1 MASVINKPFFKF
13 NFEPDDGSPLTA
25 PPDIRIIINI
35 LTRHLDFRHLAPK
48 HKTYLPG
55 KRIVFKNP
63 CQSSN
68 CSHVEYKL
76 YIQSL
81 SMSTVV

>member
-25 PPDIRIIINI
+25 PPDIGIIINI
-35 LTRHLDFRHLAPK
+35 LTRHLEFRHLAPK
-48 HKTYLPG
+48 HKASLHLEEG
-55 KRIVFKNP
+55 FFSKFMSILHFW
-63 CQSSN
+63 
-68 CSHVEYKL
+68 HVEL
-76 YIQSL
+76 YYIHSM

>member
-13 NFEPDDGSPLTA
+13 NFEPDDGSLLTA

-55 KRIVFKNP
+55 KRFVFN
-63 CQSSN
+63 QL
-68 CSHVEYKL
+68 EKL
-76 YIQSL
+76 EAAKAA
-81 SMSTVV
+81 